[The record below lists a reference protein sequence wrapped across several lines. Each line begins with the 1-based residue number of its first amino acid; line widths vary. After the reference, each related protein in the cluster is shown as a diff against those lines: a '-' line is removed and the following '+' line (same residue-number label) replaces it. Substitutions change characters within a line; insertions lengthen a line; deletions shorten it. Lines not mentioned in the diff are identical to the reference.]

1 MLKKFFIYS
10 LLFFMFLPNV
20 SAAKMTPAQMER
32 ITLEELEIMGQTA
45 QKELWQQAR
54 RHRQPVKLY
63 LHWSAGHYGE
73 LFDSYHINIDA
84 DGSIYAS
91 TKDLAELKYHTYMRN
106 SGAVGISLSA
116 CYNGTPQD
124 LGGEPPTDRQIETMA
139 NVIAVLSLSLG
150 IPIDK
155 THVMTHG
162 EAGDN
167 MDKHFPPYE
176 NNGRPYGMYGPFHNS
191 ERWDLAILKNGDP
204 WRSGGD
210 TLRLKAILASFHWR
224 KLKQ

>member
-1 MLKKFFIYS
+1 MIKKLLIGCLFIFLSTSNVVAQKISPDKMTSIS
-10 LLFFMFLPNV
+10 LQELEVMGL
-20 SAAKMTPAQMER
+20 AAKD
-32 ITLEELEIMGQTA
+32 
-45 QKELWQQAR
+45 ELWRQASKDN
-54 RHRQPVKLY
+54 QPVKLY

-84 DGSIYAS
+84 DGSIYTS

-106 SGAVGISLSA
+106 NGSIGISVSS
-116 CYNGTPQD
+116 CFNGTPQN
-124 LGGEPPTDRQIETMA
+124 LGDEPPTELQIETMA
-139 NVIAVLSLSLG
+139 KVIAVLSLALD

-167 MDKHFPPYE
+167 RDKYFPPYE
-176 NNGRPYGMYGPFHNS
+176 NNGRPYGMYGPLHNS

-204 WRSGGD
+204 WGSGGN
-210 TLRLKAILASFHWR
+210 TLRLKSILASFHWR
-224 KLKQ
+224 KAKQ